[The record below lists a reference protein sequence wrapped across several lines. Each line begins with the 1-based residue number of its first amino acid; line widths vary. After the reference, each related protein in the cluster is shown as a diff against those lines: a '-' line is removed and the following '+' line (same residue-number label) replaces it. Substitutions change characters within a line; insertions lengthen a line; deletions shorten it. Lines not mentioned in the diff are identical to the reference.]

1 MAGTKKTTTKPVGKA
16 NPKTN
21 DPALIDAVAKKITNN
36 PKFADDANMLMS
48 ANGVIARARKEGKT
62 PEQIAKMSAA
72 QLKKY
77 L

>member
-1 MAGTKKTTTKPVGKA
+1 MAGTKKPAPKA
-16 NPKTN
+16 NPKN
-21 DPALIDAVAKKITNN
+21 NSRELIDAVAKKITTN
-36 PKFADDANMLMS
+36 PKFADEANMQMS
-48 ANGVIARARKEGKT
+48 ANAVITRARKAGNT

>member
-1 MAGTKKTTTKPVGKA
+1 MAGTKKPTPKA
-16 NPKTN
+16 NPKN
-21 DPALIDAVAKKITNN
+21 NSPELIRAVAKKITTN
-36 PKFADDANMLMS
+36 PKFADDANMAMS
-48 ANGVIARARKEGKT
+48 ANAVITRARKAGNT

>member
-1 MAGTKKTTTKPVGKA
+1 MAGTKKPAPKA
-16 NPKTN
+16 NLKN
-21 DPALIDAVAKKITNN
+21 NSRELIDAVAKKITTK
-36 PKFADDANMLMS
+36 PKFADEANMQMS
-48 ANGVIARARKEGKT
+48 ANAVITRARKAGNT